1 LTVRSEEEVRDMDQP
16 DALGR
21 FVTLGDDESDQVYRS
36 VYRSVLAH
44 QLQPGTKLP
53 EEKLAAIFN
62 VSRTKIRKVLAR
74 LEHEQVVEIIH
85 NRGAFVST
93 PSVEQASD
101 VLKARR
107 IIEPAIARTLA
118 EQASKREVDALRA
131 HVAAERAAVERGD
144 KATYVGLSGGFHNVV
159 AELEGNF
166 ALARTLRELTALTC
180 LTILLYDAPAASGCL
195 IEDHALIVDAIERRD
210 PAKAAE
216 VMLRHLKDLENELA
230 FDGSAGEVDLAA
242 IFAR

>member
-1 LTVRSEEEVRDMDQP
+1 MDQS

-21 FVTLGDDESDQVYRS
+21 FVTLGDDESDEVYRS
-36 VYRSVLAH
+36 VYRSVLSH

-53 EEKLAAIFN
+53 EQKLAAIFG

-93 PSVEQASD
+93 PSVDQASA
-101 VLKARR
+101 VLEARR
-107 IIEPAIARTLA
+107 IIEPAIASTLA
-118 EQASKREVDALRA
+118 QRGSKRQVDVLRA
-131 HVAAERAAVERGD
+131 HVAAERAAVQRGD
-144 KATYVGLSGGFHNVV
+144 KATYVGLSGGFHNVA

-166 ALARTLRELTALTC
+166 ALARVLRELTALTC

-195 IEDHALIVDAIERRD
+195 IDDHALIVRAIERRD
-210 PAKAAE
+210 PAEAAE
-216 VMLRHLKDLENELA
+216 VMLRHLKDLENELV